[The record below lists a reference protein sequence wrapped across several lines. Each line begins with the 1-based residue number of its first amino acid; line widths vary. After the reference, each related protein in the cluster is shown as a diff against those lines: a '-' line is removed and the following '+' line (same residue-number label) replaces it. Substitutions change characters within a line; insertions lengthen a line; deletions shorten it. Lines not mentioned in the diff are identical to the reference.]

1 MEKLTE
7 EQEEKLCLASLPL
20 RNYLMKY
27 VLPTLTQ
34 GLIEVANLRPDDPVD
49 YLVSRKSNP
58 PYRLRARLMSRKLAT
73 KLFFLLR
80 SFLNVTFSVL
90 FLISKFK
97 KPI

>member
-58 PYRLRARLMSRKLAT
+58 PYRLRNAFDAGEISYET
-73 KLFFLLR
+73 FLFPS
-80 SFLNVTFSVL
+80 SFS
-90 FLISKFK
+90 
-97 KPI
+97 